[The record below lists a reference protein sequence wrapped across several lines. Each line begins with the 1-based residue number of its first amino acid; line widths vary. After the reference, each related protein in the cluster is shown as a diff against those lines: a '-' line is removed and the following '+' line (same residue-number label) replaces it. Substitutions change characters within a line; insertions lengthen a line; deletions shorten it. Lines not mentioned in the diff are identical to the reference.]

1 MAVKLTLIF
10 PVMNSSRNI
19 LSASVKSV
27 PIRRTGFTLIEL
39 SVTILII
46 GVIAAVAMP
55 QLIPL
60 LVFSELEGQA
70 RKLTH
75 YGSAVMAEAALFGS
89 ELTIYLDLD
98 DQQVYVTQ
106 TIYPKEEEEG
116 EAEIDYL
123 HMFSD
128 FQRSS
133 EYSAEELTEMLAG
146 ASQGDL
152 RASSNL
158 PEDFDPA
165 EADAQMKDNLDLR
178 HRQIVYNRAKN
189 VIQDESFLSEI
200 GPLFEEGFELSMAE
214 PYEEELSDP
223 LLERIRLPE
232 GARLNEVY
240 LNGESITR
248 GVAAVQ
254 VTALGLEQPVLLSL
268 CNEEDCFTITWNPLT
283 GRGTMVQGRLGS

>member
-1 MAVKLTLIF
+1 MTLIF

-19 LSASVKSV
+19 LPASVKSV
-27 PIRRTGFTLIEL
+27 PVRRTGFTLIEL

>member
-1 MAVKLTLIF
+1 
-10 PVMNSSRNI
+10 MNSSRNI

>member
-1 MAVKLTLIF
+1 
-10 PVMNSSRNI
+10 MNSSRNI

-106 TIYPKEEEEG
+106 TIYPRRRRK
-116 EAEIDYL
+116 AKRKSTTY
-123 HMFSD
+123 MFSD

-146 ASQGDL
+146 ALQEICAQAAIYRRILTL
-152 RASSNL
+152 RKRT
-158 PEDFDPA
+158 P
-165 EADAQMKDNLDLR
+165 R
-178 HRQIVYNRAKN
+178 
-189 VIQDESFLSEI
+189 
-200 GPLFEEGFELSMAE
+200 
-214 PYEEELSDP
+214 
-223 LLERIRLPE
+223 
-232 GARLNEVY
+232 
-240 LNGESITR
+240 
-248 GVAAVQ
+248 
-254 VTALGLEQPVLLSL
+254 
-268 CNEEDCFTITWNPLT
+268 
-283 GRGTMVQGRLGS
+283 

>member
-1 MAVKLTLIF
+1 MTLIF
-10 PVMNSSRNI
+10 PAMNSRGHCPPG
-19 LSASVKSV
+19 LLKPGPCRKV
-27 PIRRTGFTLIEL
+27 GFTLIEL
-39 SVTILII
+39 TVTILII

-55 QLIPL
+55 QLVPL

-98 DQQVYVTQ
+98 EQQVYVTQ
-106 TIYPKEEEEG
+106 TIYPSEEEEG
-116 EAEIDYL
+116 EEEIDYL

-128 FQRSS
+128 FQRTS
-133 EYSAEELTEMLAG
+133 EYSSEELTDMLAG

-165 EADAQMKDNLDLR
+165 EADAQMKDSLDLR
-178 HRQIVYNRAKN
+178 HQQLIYKRAKN
-189 VIQDESFLSEI
+189 VIQDASFLSEI

-214 PYEEELSDP
+214 PYEEELTEP
-223 LLERIRLPE
+223 LVERIRLPE
-232 GARLNEVY
+232 GIRLEEVY
-240 LNGESITR
+240 LNGESVTR
-248 GVAAVQ
+248 GVSEVQ
-254 VTALGLEQPVLLSL
+254 VTSLGLEQPVVLVM
-268 CNEEDCFTITWNPLT
+268 CNEEDCFTVTWNPLT
-283 GRGTMVQGRLGS
+283 GRGSMEQGRLGY